1 MALCLKTCL
10 DETDRALEAA
20 VRALARKAR
29 EHRGT
34 PMLGRTLM
42 QPALPITAGLK
53 IARWAVA
60 LADDRE
66 RLAEAAEADLP
77 AAGRR
82 GGSARRHGQMRA
94 RGPPSH
100 GDGSRPRRRAR
111 VAFASQRLARPLG
124 RMAQVVATAGKIAR
138 DVSLLSQPEV
148 GEMLEA
154 APKEGVGASSAMPH
168 KRNPVG
174 CAHALAAATRMPG
187 LLAIVHA
194 GAIRRARARA
204 GRLAGGAR
212 HRAADADA
220 LGGAVDFLET
230 IGSGLVIDAARMKAN
245 LQAHGEGSSTD
256 LGPATDELL
265 ADLAPYLT

>member
-77 AAGRR
+77 C
-82 GGSARRHGQMRA
+82 SW
-94 RGPPSH
+94 
-100 GDGSRPRRRAR
+100 
-111 VAFASQRLARPLG
+111 
-124 RMAQVVATAGKIAR
+124 
-138 DVSLLSQPEV
+138 
-148 GEMLEA
+148 
-154 APKEGVGASSAMPH
+154 
-168 KRNPVG
+168 
-174 CAHALAAATRMPG
+174 
-187 LLAIVHA
+187 
-194 GAIRRARARA
+194 
-204 GRLAGGAR
+204 
-212 HRAADADA
+212 
-220 LGGAVDFLET
+220 
-230 IGSGLVIDAARMKAN
+230 AARWERSKAWQN
-245 LQAHGEGSSTD
+245 A
-256 LGPATDELL
+256 GPRSAIAWRWL
-265 ADLAPYLT
+265 